1 MTARPL
7 SFKIANFYILQNKSL
22 NSTHDLAGQ
31 MIHRTEND
39 VYYIS
44 LHIRERSTLRKI
56 YITYTHTPVQK
67 TI

>member
-44 LHIRERSTLRKI
+44 LHIRESDTEENIHNL
-56 YITYTHTPVQK
+56 YTHTS
-67 TI
+67 T